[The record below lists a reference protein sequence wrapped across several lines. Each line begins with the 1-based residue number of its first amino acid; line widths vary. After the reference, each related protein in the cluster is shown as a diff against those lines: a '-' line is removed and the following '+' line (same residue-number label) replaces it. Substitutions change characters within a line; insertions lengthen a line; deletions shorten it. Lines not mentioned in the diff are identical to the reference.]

1 MAEEELVNSDK
12 KNMAASVEK
21 PSQLLPKGDDGHSDE
36 VDLDE
41 EDDEVAALE
50 SEKDKLVFGLQ
61 FSLKEQI
68 EKIKK
73 KREKINEKTNHGD
86 ILLFRFSPLHGFLN
100 EIGFMDVGIQQR
112 LRKYLG
118 KEKGKE
124 TRAEH
129 VVWWGLFPECIFD
142 LNTICSVACSDQ
154 FLKLE
159 TTL

>member
-21 PSQLLPKGDDGHSDE
+21 PNQLLPKGDDGHNDE

-41 EDDEVAALE
+41 EDDEVTALE
-50 SEKDKLVFGLQ
+50 SEKDQLVLGPQ
-61 FSLKEQI
+61 FSLKEHI

-86 ILLFRFSPLHGFLN
+86 ILLFQFSPLHCFLN

-124 TRAEH
+124 TRAE
-129 VVWWGLFPECIFD
+129 FPECIFD